1 VFTKNYKKL
10 LAAALIIVALAVI
23 RFYQAP
29 GNSGAVLNAFDINAT
44 STSNNLKLVFFDVGQ
59 GDSSL
64 IITPDG
70 EDILVDGGPDNKVV
84 QKLGEYLPYS
94 DRKIEYIILTHPHAD
109 HLTGLLEVLK
119 RYEVGKI
126 IMTRVVHTTND
137 YQEFLRLIKEKNIPV
152 LIIDKQQGLAI
163 GGINLDFLEPE
174 KSFFEARPDNLNNS
188 SIVFKLDF
196 VSTTALYTGD
206 FENEEDLLLYSLT
219 TLAANVLKVGHHG
232 STNANDEDFI
242 KAVDPEFAIIS
253 VGKDNK
259 FGHPH
264 YRTLHYLQETGAE
277 IFRTDESGDV
287 VIISDGQKYRL
298 DR

>member
-1 VFTKNYKKL
+1 MFAKNYKKL
-10 LAAALIIVALAVI
+10 LTAALIIVALAVI

-29 GNSGAVLNAFDINAT
+29 VNPGAVLNAFDINVT
-44 STSNNLKLVFFDVGQ
+44 STPASLKLVFFDVGQ

-64 IITPDG
+64 IVAPNG
-70 EDILVDGGPDNKVV
+70 EDILIDGGPDNKVV
-84 QKLGEYLPYS
+84 QKLGKYLPYS
-94 DRKIEYIILTHPHAD
+94 DRKIEYVILTHPHAD

-126 IMTRVVHTTND
+126 IMTGVVYTTAD

-152 LIIDKQQGLAI
+152 VIIDKPQDLAI
-163 GGINLDFLEPE
+163 GGINLAFLEPE

-188 SIVFKLDF
+188 SIVFKLSF
-196 VSTTALYTGD
+196 VSSTALYAGD
-206 FENEEDLLLYSLT
+206 FENEESLLLQSRIRLE
-219 TLAANVLKVGHHG
+219 ADVLKVGHHG
-232 STNANDEDFI
+232 STNANDEGFI

-264 YRTLHYLQETGAE
+264 YRTLHYLQEAGAE
-277 IFRTDESGDV
+277 IFRTDEAGDV
-287 VIISDGQKYRL
+287 VMASDGQKYL
-298 DR
+298 LTK